1 MKPNNNVI
9 SVFDPEIREIE
20 EEIVDFISKKGSE
33 FTGKHPHVSTVMIY
47 FYIRKRLTQ
56 RDLQALTGLS
66 AGSVSKAVRQLVDM
80 NMITKDIIAGTHTHI
95 YSMEKI
101 PFISPR
107 FFLATGRYIG
117 NIEEEL
123 KEMKKTLDENKGKM
137 KKLEGYDRI
146 YNTITRILG
155 LIPLTEVFMKTLEK
169 NSFKNSNL

>member
-1 MKPNNNVI
+1 MKPSNDA
-9 SVFDPEIREIE
+9 SSAFDPEIRKIE
-20 EEIVDFISKKGSE
+20 EEIVDFFSKKGSE
-33 FTGKHPHVSTVMIY
+33 FIGRHPHVSMVMIY
-47 FYIRKRLTQ
+47 FYIRRRLTQ

-66 AGSVSKAVRQLVDM
+66 AGSVSKAVRQLIEM
-80 NMITKDIIAGTHTHI
+80 NMITKETIAGTHTHI
-95 YSMEKI
+95 YTMDKS

-123 KEMKKTLDENKGKM
+123 KEMKKTLDENKEEM

-169 NSFKNSNL
+169 GLV